1 MSSLQPLWVDRTD
14 QRRYERLTGEV
25 EAEVV
30 VIGAGIV
37 GATAALLLRQQGLR
51 VVLLEALRVAA
62 QVTGGGIQREGYLA
76 AFADLSRPVSDL
88 R

>member
-25 EAEVV
+25 EADVV

-62 QVTGGGIQREGYLA
+62 QVTGDPARRSPRSIR
-76 AFADLSRPVSDL
+76 
-88 R
+88 